1 MNATSTVEQLMDIA
15 AVHFKTERAT
25 LTPDMDFFEKL
36 GINSFQALGLL
47 SEVEKK
53 FHVEIPDY
61 ELQGVVTFGQLAE
74 VIDSRK

>member
-1 MNATSTVEQLMDIA
+1 MNTATVEQLMDIA
-15 AVHFKTERAT
+15 SKHFKVERAT

-47 SEVEKK
+47 SEVEKN

-61 ELQGVVTFGQLAE
+61 ELQGVVTFAQLSD